1 MGTGVTAPRM
11 GEPDRPAWYLPV
23 GERLDPARA
32 NLLVEGFRAEVV
44 RVGRALRRRVEA
56 EHPGAPITTTLYP
69 VRSLLAPH
77 GYTRDAGLHGI
88 GLAHL
93 AVGEGMNATV
103 IPICVGWEDGR
114 VYAVLGRERWY
125 PD

>member
-1 MGTGVTAPRM
+1 M
-11 GEPDRPAWYLPV
+11 
-23 GERLDPARA
+23 
-32 NLLVEGFRAEVV
+32 LVEGFREEVV

-56 EHPGAPITTTLYP
+56 ERPGAPITTTLYP

-77 GYTRDAGLHGI
+77 GCARSERVRGI

-93 AVGEGMNATV
+93 AVGEGMNAEV

-114 VYAVLGRERWY
+114 VSAVLGGERWY
-125 PD
+125 PGGGPRTCAVVCPAGAPGTRR